1 MVRFIHSATAPKFL
15 NKRGDFMKDKYVYP
29 ALFSYDED
37 GISIE
42 FPDLPRCFSCA
53 DTDEEALYM
62 AEDVLGLWM
71 VELEEDNEEIP
82 SPTNLKD
89 IEVEDNQKTVL
100 VSVWMPTVRK
110 AINNKSIKKTLTIPQ
125 WLDIMAREKDINFSY
140 VLQEGLK
147 RELNLINE

>member
-1 MVRFIHSATAPKFL
+1 
-15 NKRGDFMKDKYVYP
+15 MKDKYVYP

-42 FPDLPRCFSCA
+42 FPDLPGCFSCA

-71 VELEEDNEEIP
+71 VELEENNEEIP
-82 SPTNLKD
+82 VPTNLKD
-89 IEVEDNQKTVL
+89 IEVGDNQKTVL

-140 VLQEGLK
+140 ILQEGLK
-147 RELNLINE
+147 KELNLINK

>member
-1 MVRFIHSATAPKFL
+1 
-15 NKRGDFMKDKYVYP
+15 MKDKYVYP

-42 FPDLPRCFSCA
+42 FPDLPGCFSCA

-89 IEVEDNQKTVL
+89 IEVGDNQKTVL

-140 VLQEGLK
+140 ILQEGLK
-147 RELNLINE
+147 KELNLINE

>member
-1 MVRFIHSATAPKFL
+1 
-15 NKRGDFMKDKYVYP
+15 MKDKYVYP

-42 FPDLPRCFSCA
+42 FPDLPGCFSCA

-89 IEVEDNQKTVL
+89 IEIEGNQKTVL

-140 VLQEGLK
+140 ILQEGLK
-147 RELNLINE
+147 KELILFLLQC

>member
-1 MVRFIHSATAPKFL
+1 
-15 NKRGDFMKDKYVYP
+15 MKDKYVYP
-29 ALFSYDED
+29 ALFSSADDD

-42 FPDLPRCFSCA
+42 FPDLPGCFSCA

-71 VELEEDNEEIP
+71 LELEEDNEEIP
-82 SPTNLKD
+82 APTNLRD
-89 IEVEDNQKTVL
+89 IEVGENQKTAL
-100 VSVWMPTVRK
+100 ISVWMPTVRK

-140 VLQEGLK
+140 ILQEGLK
-147 RELNLINE
+147 KELNLI

>member
-1 MVRFIHSATAPKFL
+1 
-15 NKRGDFMKDKYVYP
+15 MKDKYVYP
-29 ALFSYDED
+29 AIFYYDDD

-42 FPDLPRCFSCA
+42 FPDLPVCFSCD

-71 VELEEDNEEIP
+71 VELQEDNEEIP
-82 SPTNLKD
+82 APTNLKD
-89 IEVEDNQKTVL
+89 IEVEDNQKTAL
-100 VSVWMPTVRK
+100 ISVWMPTVRK

-140 VLQEGLK
+140 ILQEGLK
-147 RELNLINE
+147 KELNLI

>member
-1 MVRFIHSATAPKFL
+1 
-15 NKRGDFMKDKYVYP
+15 MKDKYVYP
-29 ALFSYDED
+29 AIFYYDED

-42 FPDLPRCFSCA
+42 FPDLPGCLSCA

-71 VELEEDNEEIP
+71 EGLEEENETIP
-82 SPTNLKD
+82 EPTNLKD
-89 IEVEDNQKTVL
+89 IEVGQNQKTVL
-100 VSVWMPTVRK
+100 ISVWMPTVRK

-147 RELNLINE
+147 KELNIL

>member
-1 MVRFIHSATAPKFL
+1 
-15 NKRGDFMKDKYVYP
+15 MKDKYVYP
-29 ALFSYDED
+29 AIFSYDED

-42 FPDLPRCFSCA
+42 FPDLPGCFSCA

-82 SPTNLKD
+82 APTNLKD
-89 IEVEDNQKTVL
+89 IEVEDNQKTAL
-100 VSVWMPTVRK
+100 ISVWMPTVRK

-140 VLQEGLK
+140 ILQEGLK
-147 RELNLINE
+147 KELNLI

>member
-1 MVRFIHSATAPKFL
+1 
-15 NKRGDFMKDKYVYP
+15 MKDKYVYP

-42 FPDLPRCFSCA
+42 FPDLPGCFSCA

-82 SPTNLKD
+82 TPTNLKD
-89 IEVEDNQKTVL
+89 IEVEDNQKTAL
-100 VSVWMPTVRK
+100 ISVWMPTVRK

-140 VLQEGLK
+140 ILQEGLK
-147 RELNLINE
+147 KELNLI